1 MMVKFGM
8 DMGFGSMDMDIEH
21 LTAKKITLLL
31 IQLEQQK
38 RQSRPLFSL
47 ESPLLV
53 LLV

>member
-1 MMVKFGM
+1 MVKFGM
-8 DMGFGSMDMDIEH
+8 DRGFGSMDIEH